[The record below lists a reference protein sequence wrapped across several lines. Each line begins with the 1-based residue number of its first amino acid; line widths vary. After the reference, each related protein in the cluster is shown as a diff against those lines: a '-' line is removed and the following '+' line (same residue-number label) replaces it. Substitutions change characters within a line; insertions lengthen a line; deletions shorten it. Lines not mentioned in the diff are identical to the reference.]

1 MLLLKDPREM
11 LRTLETVLRADNTV
25 PSAGEAHSALFYCW
39 AGFGYAPEDDPEF
52 ERLSRLREVLGV
64 EGLVDGPES
73 VSRKRVRDALAPAAP
88 RVATGEDVPE

>member
-11 LRTLETVLRADNTV
+11 LRALEKVLLADNTV

-52 ERLSRLREVLGV
+52 ERLSRLREVLGI
-64 EGLVDGPES
+64 EGLVDGPER
-73 VSRKRVRDALAPAAP
+73 VSPKRVREALTPTAP
-88 RVATGEDVPE
+88 RMAPPEDGPR